1 MTAKKNINGL
11 PENLKVIS
19 EMLYQENFMSQEKR
33 ESNNQSEREYEK
45 SGMYTKEGKSFRIL
59 ALLGCLAVVVVLLA
73 VAAAV
78 LDLTLLER

>member
-1 MTAKKNINGL
+1 
-11 PENLKVIS
+11 
-19 EMLYQENFMSQEKR
+19 MLQENSMNQEKLK
-33 ESNNQSEREYEK
+33 SNDLPEREYEK

-59 ALLGCLAVVVVLLA
+59 ALLGCLAVIVVLLA

>member
-1 MTAKKNINGL
+1 L
-11 PENLKVIS
+11 
-19 EMLYQENFMSQEKR
+19 
-33 ESNNQSEREYEK
+33 
-45 SGMYTKEGKSFRIL
+45 YTKDGKSFRIL